1 MGRRFE
7 HGGNIYQEGPGE
19 GKWLDF
25 SANINPLGLSSKV
38 REAIVSHIGA
48 VVHYPDPQGREL
60 KNALA
65 ARYGVD
71 GGSLVLGNGA
81 AELFYLYAH
90 CARPR
95 RVLIPIPS
103 FSEYERA
110 ALAAGAIVDYVP
122 MDASGGFSFP
132 LEEMLRRCPQD
143 GCIII
148 GNPNNPTGTMLT
160 KEGVA
165 ALAERA
171 KSCRSDLLVDESF
184 LDFRGDGDDYSAR
197 FLVEQYD
204 NLAVIRSLTKF
215 FAIPGLRLGFA
226 VANKKQVRM
235 WEGHKDVWNVN
246 SLAQA
251 AGVAALQDEAYQ
263 EQSRQYVAAAGR
275 KLFERMAA
283 WPQLRVFPPAANFIL
298 ACSLLPELTGAALS
312 AALKKE
318 GILIRDCSNY
328 PGLTPYYFRI
338 AVRTREENALF
349 CQVLDKVLRGYEA
362 AAGQPEEGIRQ

>member
-1 MGRRFE
+1 MGKRFE
-7 HGGNIYQEGPGE
+7 HGGNIYQERPGE
-19 GKWLDF
+19 GRWLDF
-25 SANINPLGLSSKV
+25 SANINPLGLSAKV
-38 REAIVSHIGA
+38 REAIVSHVGA
-48 VVHYPDPQGREL
+48 VVHYPDPQAREL
-60 KNALA
+60 KRALA
-65 ARYGVD
+65 AHYGVD
-71 GGSLVLGNGA
+71 AGGLVLGNGA

-110 ALAAGAIVDYVP
+110 ALAAGAAVDYVS
-122 MDASGGFSFP
+122 MDASGGFAFP
-132 LEEMLRRCPQD
+132 LEETLRRCPKN

-160 KEGVA
+160 KEDVA
-165 ALAERA
+165 ALTERA
-171 KSCRSDLLVDESF
+171 KSCRADLLVDESF

-226 VANKKQVRM
+226 VVGKERARL
-235 WEGHKDVWNVN
+235 WEDHKDVWNVN

-263 EQSRQYVAAAGR
+263 EQSRQYVAAAG
-275 KLFERMAA
+275 KALFARLTA
-283 WPQLRVFPPAANFIL
+283 WPQLRVFPPAANYIL
-298 ACSLLPELTGAALS
+298 ACSLLPGLTGAVLS
-312 AALKKE
+312 AVLKKE

-338 AVRTREENALF
+338 AVRTHEENALF
-349 CQVLDKVLRGYEA
+349 CQVLHKIVCGYGRA
-362 AAGQPEEGIRQ
+362 SRQPEQGIKR